1 MKTFMVASMAAAVLM
16 TAPAAG
22 EEGRRR
28 LAVSLEEVD
37 ALELSVTLEQ
47 VFSAIDQHFRVES
60 ALSLRERK
68 LKAVVA
74 FHGWRTARQE
84 IALMSAVL
92 DNLAAIHELNVQK
105 QKHAEIEDIEVL
117 RSHNQVLEKQIG
129 LLQKQEECRAHLFR
143 LIDLANLEIVSHER
157 AKETTQ
163 NPDR

>member
-1 MKTFMVASMAAAVLM
+1 
-16 TAPAAG
+16 
-22 EEGRRR
+22 
-28 LAVSLEEVD
+28 
-37 ALELSVTLEQ
+37 
-47 VFSAIDQHFRVES
+47 
-60 ALSLRERK
+60 
-68 LKAVVA
+68 
-74 FHGWRTARQE
+74 
-84 IALMSAVL
+84 MSAVL